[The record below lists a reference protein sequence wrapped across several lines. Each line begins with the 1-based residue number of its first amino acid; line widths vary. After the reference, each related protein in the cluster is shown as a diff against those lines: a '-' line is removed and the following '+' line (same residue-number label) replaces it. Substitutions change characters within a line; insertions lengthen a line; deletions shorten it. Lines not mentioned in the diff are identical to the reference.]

1 MRHMKNM
8 IIGIISLLLLL
19 IGGSIAPVPAQ
30 SDGEYGTTMNLGYG
44 AGARALSLGRAYVAM
59 ANDPTAVFWNPAG
72 LEIIPR
78 TSFTLFHNQLFEGTM
93 YDFVGFAYPTLNYG
107 TVGIGFTRVGTD
119 DIPYVSEHNVV
130 LGSMNY
136 EEDELYISYAKKL
149 PFRLYGGLT
158 FKFRRQSFSLIN
170 QNATGLGLDFG
181 LMYRPEWESKFLRN
195 LGFGFSFRNL
205 VSPDMKLGS
214 RVDNE
219 PYFWTLG
226 LVKGFEVGTGGKVN
240 LLLDFGKSKFESGS
254 IRLGTEYI
262 FRGIGSVRLGYD
274 NSQFALGAGIKYSFV
289 RIDYSFGSSMAGGDF
304 PPTHRFSLTFDIG
317 KSRQEL
323 IMLAEEKR
331 KQWEKELVER
341 TKEEERQNFIKE
353 HLKKGKEYLAQ
364 QRFFDAYVEFQQV
377 ISVDPFNKT
386 GLRLLDSTNTLIQ
399 QDLEKRQQE
408 AIARAVNKELAEE
421 NRRFVK
427 LHFEK
432 GQLYLQKNQFTDA
445 LTEFNLA
452 LERSPD
458 DPIILE
464 AIATTKRRLE
474 DQVRKLISR
483 GRAEFQKGNY
493 SGALQIL
500 SEALVLAPENP
511 ELKKEINI
519 LANRIKLQQY
529 IQQALQLYDFGEYQ
543 KALKLFEEAL
553 KLDPN
558 NERLKQYIERT
569 KRGMGVV
576 KQEMDP
582 ESERLYLKGVDLFLI
597 EKYEEALKIWK
608 ELQKK
613 YPYNKKLQDNIKSAE
628 ERLKHTKAYKK

>member
-1 MRHMKNM
+1 MKTM
-8 IIGIISLLLLL
+8 KSFAAKFILWTLFLLLS
-19 IGGSIAPVPAQ
+19 GIARLGAQ
-30 SDGEYGTTMNLGYG
+30 ASGEYGTTMNLGFG
-44 AGARALSLGRAYVAM
+44 AGARALSLGRAFVAM

-72 LEIIPR
+72 LEVIPR
-78 TSFTLFHNQLFEGTM
+78 TSLTLFHNQLFEGTM

-107 TVGIGFTRVGTD
+107 TVGLGFTRVGTD
-119 DIPYVSEHNVV
+119 DVPYVSEHNVV

-181 LMYRPEWESKFLRN
+181 LMYRPEWENKFLRN

-219 PYFWTLG
+219 PYYWTFG
-226 LVKGFEVGTGGKVN
+226 LVKGFRMGTGGQVN
-240 LLLDFGKSKFESGS
+240 IVLDYGKSKYESGS
-254 IRLGTEYI
+254 IRMGTEYI
-262 FRGIGSVRLGYD
+262 FRGMGSIRLGYD

-289 RIDYSFGSSMAGGDF
+289 HIDYSFGSSMAGGEF

-323 IMLAEEKR
+323 ILLAEEKR
-331 KQWEKELVER
+331 KQRERELVER
-341 TKEEERQNFIKE
+341 TKEEERQNFIKT
-353 HLKKGKEYLAQ
+353 HLEKGKEYLAAQ
-364 QRFFDAYVEFQQV
+364 KYFDAYVEFQQV

-386 GLRLLDSTNTLIQ
+386 GLMLLDSANTLIQ
-399 QDLEKRQQE
+399 RDLEKRQQE

-452 LERSPD
+452 LEKAPD

-464 AIATTKRRLE
+464 AIATAKRRLE
-474 DQVRKLISR
+474 DQVRKLIAR

-493 SGALQIL
+493 SDALQIL

-511 ELKKEINI
+511 ELKKEINT

-543 KALKLFEEAL
+543 QALALFEEAL

-576 KQEMDP
+576 EQEMDP
-582 ESERLYLKGVDLFLI
+582 ESERLYLKGIDLFLI

-613 YPYNKKLQDNIKSAE
+613 YPYSKKLRDGIKSAE
-628 ERLKHTKAYKK
+628 ERLKHTKSK